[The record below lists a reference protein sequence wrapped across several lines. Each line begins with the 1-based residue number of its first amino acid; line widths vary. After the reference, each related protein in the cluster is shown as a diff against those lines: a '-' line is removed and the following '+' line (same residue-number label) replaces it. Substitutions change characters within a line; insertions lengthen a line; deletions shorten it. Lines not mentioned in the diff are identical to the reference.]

1 MRTACPGPESERMR
15 AQLGATQ
22 ETGAVKY
29 FVDMEKSRGNYVVDV
44 DGNRML
50 DMFSH
55 IASLPIG
62 YNNPHMLAVFQNPAN
77 LTWLAHRPALFNLP
91 PAGWAERIQSTLM
104 RVAPPGLTHVTT
116 QMCGSCANENA
127 MKQVYI
133 AVANARR
140 AATGL
145 AGPTAEELESSMVN
159 RSPGA
164 KPYKIM
170 SFHGAFHGRTHG
182 CLSITHS
189 KPIHKLDVPAYDWP
203 IAPFPKLVYPL
214 ADNVDAN
221 AAEEVSLF

>member
-1 MRTACPGPESERMR
+1 
-15 AQLGATQ
+15 
-22 ETGAVKY
+22 
-29 FVDMEKSRGNYVVDV
+29 
-44 DGNRML
+44 
-50 DMFSH
+50 
-55 IASLPIG
+55 
-62 YNNPHMLAVFQNPAN
+62 
-77 LTWLAHRPALFNLP
+77 
-91 PAGWAERIQSTLM
+91 M